1 MMDFS
6 THYLG
11 MKLSGP
17 IVVSSTPLS
26 ESLDN
31 LRRMEDAGAAAVV
44 LPSLFEEQLA
54 LESRA
59 LDEDLSRG
67 TESFAESLDY
77 LPDIY
82 DYRMSHEFYLDHLR
96 QARAAV

>member
-1 MMDFS
+1 MIDFS
-6 THYLG
+6 TQYLG

-26 ESLDN
+26 ESIDN
-31 LRRMEDAGAAAVV
+31 IRRMEDAGRLGDRAH
-44 LPSLFEEQLA
+44 SLFEEQLA

-67 TESFAESLDY
+67 TSP
-77 LPDIY
+77 LPSRSATCPI
-82 DYRMSHEFYLDHLR
+82 
-96 QARAAV
+96 